1 MELPFEVGALYNRQ
15 KQIHGVFGGQQQG
28 GISTPKE
35 YPLVIAFTGEAGVS
49 HGYHDFWDDDEVF
62 HYFGEGQV
70 GNMKYVA
77 GNRAIGE
84 HVKDGKTLVVF
95 QMMGKGR
102 PYRYLGRFVCLS
114 SYVQPG
120 TPDREGQPRSAI
132 VFRLRSLEA
141 SLGLTSSETNQTEID
156 AAIDDVG
163 TTSARRE
170 TEVRTKQRLFRERL
184 IGVEKGCRLTGI
196 EDLRFLRA
204 SHIKPWADSTD
215 NERVDGENGLL
226 LAPHADLLFDQGW
239 ISFSSTGHLMVSSG
253 LPHVVKGQLG
263 LMLDENHQCGRF
275 SEKQLIFLEFHRDV
289 VFERLERPLW
299 PPNRYPTQ
307 NAAQERVPL
316 DAKISGN

>member
-15 KQIHGVFGGQQQG
+15 EQIHGVFGGQRQG
-28 GISTPKE
+28 GISTPKDH
-35 YPLVIAFTGEAGVS
+35 PLVIAFTGEAGVS

-70 GNMKYVA
+70 GDMKYVA

-84 HVKDGKTLVVF
+84 HVNDGKALIVF

-102 PYRYLGRFVCLS
+102 PYRYLGRFMCQS

-120 TPDREGQPRSAI
+120 APDREGRPRSAI

-141 SLGLTSSETNQTEID
+141 FLGLAPGETDKAEID

-163 TTSARRE
+163 ATSARRE

-184 IGVEKGCRLTGI
+184 IGIEKGCRLTGI

-204 SHIKPWADSTD
+204 SHIKPWADSTHS
-215 NERVDGENGLL
+215 ERVDGENGLL
-226 LAPHADLLFDQGW
+226 LAPHADLLFDRGW
-239 ISFSSTGHLMVSSG
+239 ISFSSSGRLLVSTALPADVQDRFG
-253 LPHVVKGQLG
+253 LKLHDLLRCGEFSNRQLHF
-263 LMLDENHQCGRF
+263 M
-275 SEKQLIFLEFHRDV
+275 EFHRDV
-289 VFERLERPLW
+289 IFHK
-299 PPNRYPTQ
+299 NR
-307 NAAQERVPL
+307 
-316 DAKISGN
+316 

>member
-1 MELPFEVGALYNRQ
+1 MELPFELGALYNRQ
-15 KQIHGVFGGQQQG
+15 KQIHSVFGGQQQG

-35 YPLVIAFTGEAGVS
+35 HPLVIAFTGEAGVS

-70 GNMKYVA
+70 GDMKYVA

-102 PYRYLGRFVCLS
+102 PYRYLGRFLCQS

-120 TPDREGQPRSAI
+120 TPDREGQLRSAI
-132 VFRLRSLEA
+132 VFRLKSLEA
-141 SLGLTSSETNQTEID
+141 SLGLAASETEQAEIE

-163 TTSARRE
+163 ATSARRE

-204 SHIKPWADSTD
+204 SHIKPWADSTHS
-215 NERVDGENGLL
+215 ERVDGENGLL
-226 LAPHADLLFDQGW
+226 LAPHADMLFDRGW
-239 ISFSSTGHLMVSSG
+239 ISFSSNGRLLVSSSLPSDVQARIG
-253 LPHVVKGQLG
+253 LKLYAS
-263 LMLDENHQCGRF
+263 LRCGVF
-275 SEKQLIFLEFHRDV
+275 SAKQLSFLEFHRDV
-289 VFERLERPLW
+289 VFDSRHSTLHSTDNIHLSLLR
-299 PPNRYPTQ
+299 
-307 NAAQERVPL
+307 
-316 DAKISGN
+316 

>member
-15 KQIHGVFGGQQQG
+15 KEIHGVFGGQQQG

-35 YPLVIAFTGEAGVS
+35 HPLVIAFTGEAGVS
-49 HGYHDFWDDDEVF
+49 HGYHDFWDDDEIF

-70 GNMKYVA
+70 GDMKYVA

-84 HVKDGKTLVVF
+84 HTKDGKTLVVF

-102 PYRYLGRFVCLS
+102 PYRYLGRFMCQS

-120 TPDREGQPRSAI
+120 TLDREGQPRSAI

-141 SLGLTSSETNQTEID
+141 SLGLAASETDQAEID
-156 AAIDDVG
+156 AATDVVG
-163 TTSARRE
+163 ATSARRE

-204 SHIKPWADSTD
+204 SHIKPWAHSTHS
-215 NERVDGENGLL
+215 ERVDGENGLL
-226 LAPHADLLFDQGW
+226 LAPHADMLFDRGW
-239 ISFSSTGHLMVSSG
+239 ISFSSSGSLLVSNDLPAEVETG
-253 LPHVVKGQLG
+253 LG
-263 LMLDENHQCGRF
+263 LNLDETLRRGVF
-275 SEKQLIFLEFHRDV
+275 SQQQLIFLEFHRDI
-289 VFERLERPLW
+289 VFQNRARRPLAG
-299 PPNRYPTQ
+299 RH
-307 NAAQERVPL
+307 AAHN
-316 DAKISGN
+316 ISKKKFQP

>member
-35 YPLVIAFTGEAGVS
+35 HPLVIAFTGEAGVS
-49 HGYHDFWDDDEVF
+49 HGYRDFWDDDEVF

-70 GNMKYVA
+70 GDMKYMA

-102 PYRYLGRFVCLS
+102 PYRYRGRFICQS
-114 SYVQPG
+114 SYVKPG
-120 TPDREGQPRSAI
+120 TLDRDGQPRSAI
-132 VFRLRSLEA
+132 VFRLKSLEA
-141 SLGLTSSETNQTEID
+141 SLGLTAGESDQAEID
-156 AAIDDVG
+156 AAFDDVG
-163 TTSARRE
+163 ATSARRE

-204 SHIKPWADSTD
+204 SHIKPWADSTHS
-215 NERVDGENGLL
+215 ERVDGENGLL
-226 LAPHADLLFDQGW
+226 LAPHADLLFDRGW
-239 ISFSSTGHLMVSSG
+239 ISFSSSGRLLVSNA
-253 LPHVVKGQLG
+253 LPNDVQARLG
-263 LMLDENHQCGRF
+263 LNLEASLRYGVFSPRQHSFLD
-275 SEKQLIFLEFHRDV
+275 FHRDI
-289 VFERLERPLW
+289 VFDRHQR
-299 PPNRYPTQ
+299 
-307 NAAQERVPL
+307 AA
-316 DAKISGN
+316 NF

>member
-15 KQIHGVFGGQQQG
+15 KQIHAVFGGQQQG

-35 YPLVIAFTGEAGVS
+35 HPLVIAFTGEAGVS
-49 HGYHDFWDDDEVF
+49 HGYHDFWDDAEVF

-70 GNMKYVA
+70 GDMKYVA

-84 HVKDGKTLVVF
+84 HIRDGKTLVVF

-102 PYRYLGRFVCLS
+102 PYRYLGRFMCRS

-120 TPDREGQPRSAI
+120 TPDRKGQPRSAI
-132 VFRLRSLEA
+132 VFRLTSLEA
-141 SLGLTSSETNQTEID
+141 SLGLAASETDQAEID

-163 TTSARRE
+163 ATSTKRE

-215 NERVDGENGLL
+215 SERVDGENGLL
-226 LAPHADLLFDQGW
+226 LAPHADLLFDRGW
-239 ISFSSTGHLMVSSG
+239 ISFSSSGRLLISSSLPFDVQDRLG
-253 LPHVVKGQLG
+253 LKLDPSLPHGIFSPKQLG
-263 LMLDENHQCGRF
+263 
-275 SEKQLIFLEFHRDV
+275 FLAFHREV
-289 VFERLERPLW
+289 VFDSAHHSR
-299 PPNRYPTQ
+299 
-307 NAAQERVPL
+307 A
-316 DAKISGN
+316 ISR

>member
-35 YPLVIAFTGEAGVS
+35 HPLVIAFTGEAGVS

-62 HYFGEGQV
+62 HYFGEGQI
-70 GNMKYVA
+70 GDMKYVA

-102 PYRYLGRFVCLS
+102 PYRYLGRFMCQS
-114 SYVQPG
+114 SYVRPG
-120 TPDREGQPRSAI
+120 TPDREGQLRSAI

-141 SLGLTSSETNQTEID
+141 SLGLAASETDQAEID
-156 AAIDDVG
+156 AGIDDVG
-163 TTSARRE
+163 ATSTRRE

-204 SHIKPWADSTD
+204 SHIKPWADSTHS
-215 NERVDGENGLL
+215 ERVDGENGLL
-226 LAPHADLLFDQGW
+226 LAPHADLLFDRGW
-239 ISFSSTGHLMVSSG
+239 ISFSSSGRLLVSNDLPTDVQGRIG
-253 LPHVVKGQLG
+253 LKLDGPIQCGAFSNGQLG
-263 LMLDENHQCGRF
+263 Y
-275 SEKQLIFLEFHRDV
+275 LEFHRDV
-289 VFERLERPLW
+289 VFDRRAPSN
-299 PPNRYPTQ
+299 PPEY
-307 NAAQERVPL
+307 
-316 DAKISGN
+316 

>member
-1 MELPFEVGALYNRQ
+1 MELPFDVGALYNR
-15 KQIHGVFGGQQQG
+15 KEQIHAVFGGQQQG

-35 YPLVIAFTGEAGVS
+35 HPLVIAFTGEAGVS
-49 HGYHDFWDDDEVF
+49 HGYHDFWDDDEFF

-70 GNMKYVA
+70 GDMKYVA

-102 PYRYLGRFVCLS
+102 PYRYLGRFMCQS

-141 SLGLTSSETNQTEID
+141 SLGLAASEKDQAEID

-163 TTSARRE
+163 ATSARRE

-204 SHIKPWADSTD
+204 SHIKPWADSTHS
-215 NERVDGENGLL
+215 ERIDGENGLL
-226 LAPHADLLFDQGW
+226 LAPHADLLFDRGW
-239 ISFSSTGHLMVSSG
+239 ISFSSSGHLLISND
-253 LPHVVKGQLG
+253 LPSEVRDRLG
-263 LMLDENHQCGRF
+263 LKLNASLRHGAF
-275 SEKQLIFLEFHRDV
+275 SKRQIGFLEFHRDI
-289 VFERLERPLW
+289 VF
-299 PPNRYPTQ
+299 NRIK
-307 NAAQERVPL
+307 L
-316 DAKISGN
+316 L

>member
-35 YPLVIAFTGEAGVS
+35 HPLVIAFTGEAGVS

-70 GNMKYVA
+70 GDMRYVA

-84 HVKDGKTLVVF
+84 HVKDGKTLVIF

-102 PYRYLGRFVCLS
+102 PYRYLGRFICQS

-141 SLGLTSSETNQTEID
+141 SLGLALGESAQAETD

-163 TTSARRE
+163 STSTRRE

-184 IGVEKGCRLTGI
+184 IGVERGCRLTGI

-204 SHIKPWADSTD
+204 SHIKPWADSTHS
-215 NERVDGENGLL
+215 ERIDGENGLL
-226 LAPHADLLFDQGW
+226 LAPHADLLFDRGW
-239 ISFSSTGHLMVSSG
+239 ISFLSNGRLLVSKD
-253 LPHVVKGQLG
+253 LPADVQTRLG
-263 LMLDENHQCGRF
+263 LNFNPSLRYRVF
-275 SEKQLIFLEFHRDV
+275 SAKQLSFLEFHRDV
-289 VFERLERPLW
+289 VFDRRH
-299 PPNRYPTQ
+299 PPSAPQSSDTRI
-307 NAAQERVPL
+307 L
-316 DAKISGN
+316 L

>member
-35 YPLVIAFTGEAGVS
+35 HPLVIAFTGEAGVS

-70 GNMKYVA
+70 GDMKYVA

-102 PYRYLGRFVCLS
+102 PYRYLGKFMCQS

-120 TPDREGQPRSAI
+120 MPDREGQPRSAI
-132 VFRLRSLEA
+132 VFRLRSLET
-141 SLGLTSSETNQTEID
+141 SLGLAASETDQAEID
-156 AAIDDVG
+156 AIDDAG
-163 TTSARRE
+163 ATSARRE

-184 IGVEKGCRLTGI
+184 IGIEKGCRLTGI

-204 SHIKPWADSTD
+204 SHIKPWANSTD
-215 NERVDGENGLL
+215 GERVDGENGLL
-226 LAPHADLLFDQGW
+226 LAPHADLLFDRGW
-239 ISFSSTGHLMVSSG
+239 ISFSSSGGLLVSNY
-253 LPHVVKGQLG
+253 LPADVRALLG
-263 LMLDENHQCGRF
+263 LNLSPGVECGAF
-275 SEKQLIFLEFHRDV
+275 SEKQLDFLEFHRDI
-289 VFERLERPLW
+289 VFSKLA
-299 PPNRYPTQ
+299 RY
-307 NAAQERVPL
+307 
-316 DAKISGN
+316 

>member
-15 KQIHGVFGGQQQG
+15 KEIHAVFGGQQQG

-35 YPLVIAFTGEAGVS
+35 HPLVIAFTGEAGVS

-70 GNMKYVA
+70 GDMKYVA

-84 HVKDGKTLVVF
+84 HTKDGKTLVVF

-102 PYRYLGRFVCLS
+102 PYRYLGRFMCQS
-114 SYVQPG
+114 SYVHPG

-132 VFRLRSLEA
+132 VFRLKSLEA
-141 SLGLTSSETNQTEID
+141 SLGLLASETDQAEID
-156 AAIDDVG
+156 AAINEVG
-163 TTSARRE
+163 ATSARRE

-204 SHIKPWADSTD
+204 SHIKPWADSTHS
-215 NERVDGENGLL
+215 ERVDGENGLL
-226 LAPHADLLFDQGW
+226 LAPHADLLFDRGW
-239 ISFSSTGHLMVSSG
+239 ISFSATGRLLVANDLPSDVQGRIGLKLEGVPRWGAFSSR
-253 LPHVVKGQLG
+253 QL
-263 LMLDENHQCGRF
+263 
-275 SEKQLIFLEFHRDV
+275 SYLEFHRDV
-289 VFERLERPLW
+289 VFGSRPS
-299 PPNRYPTQ
+299 
-307 NAAQERVPL
+307 
-316 DAKISGN
+316 KIG

>member
-15 KQIHGVFGGQQQG
+15 KQIHGVFGGQHQG

-35 YPLVIAFTGEAGVS
+35 HPLVIAFTGEAGVS

-70 GNMKYVA
+70 GDMKYVA

-84 HVKDGKTLVVF
+84 HAKDGKTLVVF

-102 PYRYLGRFVCLS
+102 PYRYLGRFMCQS

-120 TPDREGQPRSAI
+120 MPDREGKLRSAI
-132 VFRLRSLEA
+132 VFRMRSLEG
-141 SLGLTSSETNQTEID
+141 SLGVAASAKDQAEID

-163 TTSARRE
+163 ATSTKRE

-215 NERVDGENGLL
+215 SERVDGENGLL
-226 LAPHADLLFDQGW
+226 LAPHADLLFDRGW
-239 ISFSSTGHLMVSSG
+239 ISFSSRGRILVSKR
-253 LPHVVKGQLG
+253 LPADVKGRLG
-263 LMLDENHQCGRF
+263 LNLEGFLRRGIF
-275 SEKQLIFLEFHRDV
+275 SQKQLSFLDFHRDV
-289 VFERLERPLW
+289 VFDRHLPSSHLPEYCPQTTCKEP
-299 PPNRYPTQ
+299 
-307 NAAQERVPL
+307 
-316 DAKISGN
+316 

>member
-1 MELPFEVGALYNRQ
+1 MELPFDVGALYSR
-15 KQIHGVFGGQQQG
+15 KEQIHAVFGGQQQG

-35 YPLVIAFTGEAGVS
+35 HPLVIAFTGEAGVS

-70 GNMKYVA
+70 GDMKYVA

-84 HVKDGKTLVVF
+84 HVKDGKTLIVF

-102 PYRYLGRFVCLS
+102 PYRYLGRFMCQS

-141 SLGLTSSETNQTEID
+141 SLGLAASETDQAEIEATFD
-156 AAIDDVG
+156 EAGA
-163 TTSARRE
+163 TTTRRE

-204 SHIKPWADSTD
+204 SHIKPWADCTHS
-215 NERVDGENGLL
+215 ERVDGENGLL
-226 LAPHADLLFDQGW
+226 LAPHADLLFDHGW
-239 ISFSSTGHLMVSSG
+239 ISFSSDSRLMVSG
-253 LPHVVKGQLG
+253 DLPFDVQERLG
-263 LMLDENHQCGRF
+263 LNLYANRHFGMF
-275 SEKQLIFLEFHRDV
+275 SQRQLNFLEFHRDA
-289 VFERLERPLW
+289 VFNRLRHL
-299 PPNRYPTQ
+299 
-307 NAAQERVPL
+307 
-316 DAKISGN
+316 SGSA

>member
-35 YPLVIAFTGEAGVS
+35 HPLVIAFTGEAGVS

-70 GNMKYVA
+70 GDMKYVA

-84 HVKDGKTLVVF
+84 HVRDGKTLVVF

-102 PYRYLGRFVCLS
+102 PYRHLGRFICQS

-132 VFRLRSLEA
+132 VFRLKSLDA
-141 SLGLTSSETNQTEID
+141 SLGLAASETEQAEIE

-163 TTSARRE
+163 ATSARRE

-196 EDLRFLRA
+196 EDLRFLRT
-204 SHIKPWADSTD
+204 SHIKPWADSSQD
-215 NERVDGENGLL
+215 ERVDGENGLL
-226 LAPHADLLFDQGW
+226 LAPHADLLFDRGW
-239 ISFSSTGHLMVSSG
+239 ISFSSSGRILVSNHLPSNI
-253 LPHVVKGQLG
+253 KDRLG
-263 LMLDENHQCGRF
+263 LNLDASLRHRVF
-275 SEKQLIFLEFHRDV
+275 SPKQVSFLEFHRHM
-289 VFERLERPLW
+289 VFDKRRSPSDF
-299 PPNRYPTQ
+299 P
-307 NAAQERVPL
+307 
-316 DAKISGN
+316 

>member
-28 GISTPKE
+28 GISTPKDH
-35 YPLVIAFTGEAGVS
+35 PLVIAFTGEAGVS
-49 HGYHDFWDDDEVF
+49 HGYRDFWDNDEVF

-70 GNMKYVA
+70 GDMKYVA

-84 HVKDGKTLVVF
+84 HAKDGKMLVVF

-102 PYRYLGRFVCLS
+102 PYRYLGRFMCQS

-132 VFRLRSLEA
+132 VFRLKSLEA
-141 SLGLTSSETNQTEID
+141 SLGLAAGETDQAEID

-163 TTSARRE
+163 ATSTRRE

-184 IGVEKGCRLTGI
+184 IVVEKGCRLTGI

-204 SHIKPWADSTD
+204 SHIKPWADSTHD
-215 NERVDGENGLL
+215 ERVDGENGLL
-226 LAPHADLLFDQGW
+226 LAPHADLLFDRGW
-239 ISFSSTGHLMVSSG
+239 ISFSSRGNLLVSDDLPYDVQGRIG
-253 LPHVVKGQLG
+253 LN
-263 LMLDENHQCGRF
+263 LDATLRRGAF
-275 SEKQLIFLEFHRDV
+275 SRQQLIFLEFHRDV
-289 VFERLERPLW
+289 IF
-299 PPNRYPTQ
+299 NRQ
-307 NAAQERVPL
+307 QRSDNF
-316 DAKISGN
+316 

>member
-35 YPLVIAFTGEAGVS
+35 HPLVIAFTGEAGVS

-70 GNMKYVA
+70 GDMKYVA

-102 PYRYLGRFVCLS
+102 PYRYLGRFVCQS

-120 TPDREGQPRSAI
+120 APDGKGQPRAAI

-141 SLGLTSSETNQTEID
+141 SLGLAASESDQAEID

-163 TTSARRE
+163 ATTTRRE

-204 SHIKPWADSTD
+204 SHIKPWADSS
-215 NERVDGENGLL
+215 NSERVDGENGLL
-226 LAPHADLLFDQGW
+226 LAPHADLLFDRGW
-239 ISFSSTGHLMVSSG
+239 ISFSSSGRLLVSSELPSDVQGRLG
-253 LPHVVKGQLG
+253 LSFDRNARYEIFSERQLG
-263 LMLDENHQCGRF
+263 
-275 SEKQLIFLEFHRDV
+275 FLEFHRDI
-289 VFERLERPLW
+289 VFNSHKHRPPSLDQRSL
-299 PPNRYPTQ
+299 PRTQ
-307 NAAQERVPL
+307 TT
-316 DAKISGN
+316 

>member
-1 MELPFEVGALYNRQ
+1 MELPFELGALYNRQ

-35 YPLVIAFTGEAGVS
+35 HPLVIAFTGEAGVS

-70 GNMKYVA
+70 GDMKYVA

-84 HVKDGKTLVVF
+84 HAKDGKTLVVF

-102 PYRYLGRFVCLS
+102 PYRYLGRFMCLS

-120 TPDREGQPRSAI
+120 TPDREGQLRSAI

-141 SLGLTSSETNQTEID
+141 SLGLAASEKDQAEID

-163 TTSARRE
+163 ATSTKRE

-204 SHIKPWADSTD
+204 SHIKPWADSTHS
-215 NERVDGENGLL
+215 ERVDGENGLL
-226 LAPHADLLFDQGW
+226 LAPHADLLFDSGW
-239 ISFSSTGHLMVSSG
+239 ISFSSSGRLLISNELPSNVQSRIGLKLDSSR
-253 LPHVVKGQLG
+253 
-263 LMLDENHQCGRF
+263 QCGVFNR
-275 SEKQLIFLEFHRDV
+275 KQLSFLEYHRDV
-289 VFERLERPLW
+289 VFSKHHRSPI
-299 PPNRYPTQ
+299 PPVY
-307 NAAQERVPL
+307 
-316 DAKISGN
+316 

>member
-35 YPLVIAFTGEAGVS
+35 HPLVIAFTGEAGAS

-70 GNMKYVA
+70 GDMKYAA

-102 PYRYLGRFVCLS
+102 PYRYLGRFICQS

-132 VFRLRSLEA
+132 VFRLKSLES
-141 SLGLTSSETNQTEID
+141 SLGLAAGETDQAEID
-156 AAIDDVG
+156 AAIDDIG
-163 TTSARRE
+163 ATSARRE

-204 SHIKPWADSTD
+204 SHIKPWAASTQS
-215 NERVDGENGLL
+215 ERVDGENGLL
-226 LAPHADLLFDQGW
+226 LAPHADLLFDRGW
-239 ISFSSTGHLMVSSG
+239 ISFSSAGRLLISSG
-253 LPHVVKGQLG
+253 LPSDVQVRLGLKLDASLRYRDFSQKQLG
-263 LMLDENHQCGRF
+263 F
-275 SEKQLIFLEFHRDV
+275 FEFHRDV
-289 VFERLERPLW
+289 VFDRRRPPL
-299 PPNRYPTQ
+299 
-307 NAAQERVPL
+307 QEV
-316 DAKISGN
+316 

>member
-15 KQIHGVFGGQQQG
+15 KEIHAVFGGQQQG

-35 YPLVIAFTGEAGVS
+35 HPLVIAFTGEAGAS

-70 GNMKYVA
+70 GDMKYMA

-84 HVKDGKTLVVF
+84 HAKDGKTLVVF

-102 PYRYLGRFVCLS
+102 PYRYLGRFMCQS

-132 VFRLRSLEA
+132 VFRLRSLDA
-141 SLGLTSSETNQTEID
+141 SLGLAAGETDQAEID
-156 AAIDDVG
+156 ATIEDVG
-163 TTSARRE
+163 ATSARRE

-226 LAPHADLLFDQGW
+226 LAPHADLLFDRGW
-239 ISFSSTGHLMVSSG
+239 ISFSSIGRLLVSED
-253 LPHVVKGQLG
+253 LPSDVQVRLG
-263 LMLDENHQCGRF
+263 LNWSESLEYGPF
-275 SEKQLIFLEFHRDV
+275 SQKQLSFLEFHREH
-289 VFERLERPLW
+289 VFHSQRPLL
-299 PPNRYPTQ
+299 R
-307 NAAQERVPL
+307 RIV
-316 DAKISGN
+316 

>member
-35 YPLVIAFTGEAGVS
+35 HPLVIAFTGEAGVS

-70 GNMKYVA
+70 GDMKYVA

-84 HVKDGKTLVVF
+84 HVRDGKTLVVF

-102 PYRYLGRFVCLS
+102 PYRYLGRFICQS

-120 TPDREGQPRSAI
+120 MPDREGQLRSAI
-132 VFRLRSLEA
+132 VFRLKSLEA
-141 SLGLTSSETNQTEID
+141 SLGLAAGESDQAEVD
-156 AAIDDVG
+156 AAFDDVG
-163 TTSARRE
+163 ATSARRE

-204 SHIKPWADSTD
+204 SHIKPWADSTHS
-215 NERVDGENGLL
+215 ERVDGENGLL
-226 LAPHADLLFDQGW
+226 LAPHADLLFDHGW
-239 ISFSSTGHLMVSSG
+239 ISFSSNGRLLVSSE
-253 LPHVVKGQLG
+253 LPSEVRGRLG
-263 LMLDENHQCGRF
+263 LNLDKHLRREVF
-275 SEKQLIFLEFHRDV
+275 SHKQLFFLDFHRDI
-289 VFERLERPLW
+289 VFESRRP
-299 PPNRYPTQ
+299 RFQ
-307 NAAQERVPL
+307 
-316 DAKISGN
+316 

>member
-35 YPLVIAFTGEAGVS
+35 HPLVIAFTGEAGVS
-49 HGYHDFWDDDEVF
+49 HGYQDFWDDDEVF

-70 GNMKYVA
+70 GDMKYVA

-102 PYRYLGRFVCLS
+102 PYRYLGRFMCQS

-120 TPDREGQPRSAI
+120 TPDREGQLRSAI

-141 SLGLTSSETNQTEID
+141 SLGLAASEKDQAEID

-163 TTSARRE
+163 ATSTKRE

-204 SHIKPWADSTD
+204 SHIKPWAYSTHS
-215 NERVDGENGLL
+215 ERVDGENGLL
-226 LAPHADLLFDQGW
+226 LAPHADLLFDRGW
-239 ISFSSTGHLMVSSG
+239 ISFSSHGRLLVSRG
-253 LPHVVKGQLG
+253 LPIDVRDRLG
-263 LMLDENHQCGRF
+263 LKLDTSLQFGLF
-275 SEKQLIFLEFHRDV
+275 SQKQLSFLEFHRDV
-289 VFERLERPLW
+289 VFSERQDQSNPLTIEGSIINVK
-299 PPNRYPTQ
+299 P
-307 NAAQERVPL
+307 
-316 DAKISGN
+316 

>member
-15 KQIHGVFGGQQQG
+15 NQIHGVFGGQQQG

-35 YPLVIAFTGEAGVS
+35 HPLVIAFTGEAGVS

-70 GNMKYVA
+70 GDMKYVA

-102 PYRYLGRFVCLS
+102 PYRYIGRFMCLS

-120 TPDREGQPRSAI
+120 TPDREGQLRSAI
-132 VFRLRSLEA
+132 VFRLKSLEA
-141 SLGLTSSETNQTEID
+141 SLGLSASEKDQAEID

-163 TTSARRE
+163 ATSTRRE

-204 SHIKPWADSTD
+204 SHIKPWADSTH

-226 LAPHADLLFDQGW
+226 LAPHADLLFDRGW
-239 ISFSSTGHLMVSSG
+239 ISFSSTGRLLVSRILPFDVQDRLG
-253 LPHVVKGQLG
+253 LRLDASLQYGIFSSKQLG
-263 LMLDENHQCGRF
+263 
-275 SEKQLIFLEFHRDV
+275 FLEFHRDV
-289 VFERLERPLW
+289 VFDKRH
-299 PPNRYPTQ
+299 PPS
-307 NAAQERVPL
+307 QEV
-316 DAKISGN
+316 

>member
-35 YPLVIAFTGEAGVS
+35 HPLVIAFTGEAGVS

-70 GNMKYVA
+70 GDMKYVA

-102 PYRYLGRFVCLS
+102 PYRYLGRFMCQS
-114 SYVQPG
+114 SYVRPG

-141 SLGLTSSETNQTEID
+141 SLGLVASETDQAEID
-156 AAIDDVG
+156 SAIDDVG
-163 TTSARRE
+163 ATSTRRE

-204 SHIKPWADSTD
+204 SHIKPWADSTHS
-215 NERVDGENGLL
+215 ERVDGENGLL
-226 LAPHADLLFDQGW
+226 LAPHADLLFDRGW
-239 ISFSSTGHLMVSSG
+239 ISFSASGRLLISRG
-253 LPHVVKGQLG
+253 LPSDVQARFGLKLGASLQYGDFSQNQLG
-263 LMLDENHQCGRF
+263 F
-275 SEKQLIFLEFHRDV
+275 IEFHRDV
-289 VFERLERPLW
+289 VFDRRNS
-299 PPNRYPTQ
+299 PPQ
-307 NAAQERVPL
+307 
-316 DAKISGN
+316 KS

>member
-1 MELPFEVGALYNRQ
+1 MELPFDVGALYNR
-15 KQIHGVFGGQQQG
+15 KEQIHAVFGGQQQG

-35 YPLVIAFTGEAGVS
+35 HPLVIAFTGEAGVS
-49 HGYHDFWDDDEVF
+49 HGYHDFWDDDEFF

-70 GNMKYVA
+70 GDMKYVA

-102 PYRYLGRFVCLS
+102 PYRYLGRFMCQS

-141 SLGLTSSETNQTEID
+141 SLGLAASEKDQAEID

-163 TTSARRE
+163 ATSARRE

-204 SHIKPWADSTD
+204 SHIKPWADSTHS
-215 NERVDGENGLL
+215 ERIDGENGLL
-226 LAPHADLLFDQGW
+226 LAPHADLLFDHGW
-239 ISFSSTGHLMVSSG
+239 ISFSSDSRLMVSG
-253 LPHVVKGQLG
+253 DLPFDVQERLG
-263 LMLDENHQCGRF
+263 LNLYANRHFGMF
-275 SEKQLIFLEFHRDV
+275 SQRQLNFLEFHRDA
-289 VFERLERPLW
+289 VFNRLRHL
-299 PPNRYPTQ
+299 
-307 NAAQERVPL
+307 
-316 DAKISGN
+316 SGSA